1 MQLKNTLFT
10 LKILHKEFNI
20 RDCREEQ
27 FIPNMNLDCC
37 MYVPAVLQKVLKILM
52 QNTIFLGS
60 TLRHPIA
67 GSKVDT
73 ETTKVGEHIS

>member
-1 MQLKNTLFT
+1 M
-10 LKILHKEFNI
+10 LHKEFNI
-20 RDCREEQ
+20 WDCREEQ

-52 QNTIFLGS
+52 QNTLFLGS
-60 TLRHPIA
+60 KLRHPIA

>member
-1 MQLKNTLFT
+1 
-10 LKILHKEFNI
+10 
-20 RDCREEQ
+20 
-27 FIPNMNLDCC
+27 

-52 QNTIFLGS
+52 QNTLFLGS
-60 TLRHPIA
+60 KLRHPIA